1 MQTVITKRE
10 GDALIAYLTCE
21 LDHHT
26 AKGAREKIDEELS
39 SLTLGEL
46 VLDFSRVSFMDSSGI
61 GLILGRLERC
71 KSLGM
76 TLRVRGHT
84 GLISRLISMSGIK
97 RLGGITV
104 E

>member
-1 MQTVITKRE
+1 MQTVVTKRD

-21 LDHHT
+21 LDQ
-26 AKGAREKIDEELS
+26 ELS
-39 SLTLGEL
+39 SLAAREL
-46 VLDFSRVSFMDSSGI
+46 VLDFSQVSFMDSSGI

-76 TLRVRGHT
+76 TLCVRGHT